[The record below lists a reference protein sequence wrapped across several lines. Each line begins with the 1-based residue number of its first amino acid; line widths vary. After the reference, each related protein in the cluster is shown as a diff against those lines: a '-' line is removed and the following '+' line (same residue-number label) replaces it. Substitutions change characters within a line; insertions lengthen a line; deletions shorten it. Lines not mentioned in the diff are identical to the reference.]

1 MYLKKI
7 NYIFY
12 LIPENE
18 KFYLL
23 RITYLY
29 VNKNEQPIDNIYP
42 NLITFFVLIKK
53 QLRTNSLKL
62 VSKKCFCFISFNTM
76 VSSMFAECQFSW
88 ICSHS
93 TMF

>member
-42 NLITFFVLIKK
+42 NLIKFFVLIK
-53 QLRTNSLKL
+53 
-62 VSKKCFCFISFNTM
+62 
-76 VSSMFAECQFSW
+76 
-88 ICSHS
+88 
-93 TMF
+93 